1 MEENKV
7 IEVQNEE
14 TKEEIVVETKK
25 TGILKKVGNGIKNN
39 WKTIAVGAV
48 ALVAGIALGSRRSD
62 DEDDIIDIE
71 PAESEEATNT
81 EE

>member
-14 TKEEIVVETKK
+14 VKEEIEVKTEK
-25 TGILKKVGNGIKNN
+25 TGILKKIGTGIKNN
-39 WKTIAVGAV
+39 WKTVAVGAV
-48 ALVAGIALGSRRSD
+48 ALVAGIAIGSKKSN
-62 DEDDIIDIE
+62 DEDDIIDLE
-71 PAESEEATNT
+71 PAESEETST

>member
-14 TKEEIVVETKK
+14 TKEEIAVETKK
-25 TGILKKVGNGIKNN
+25 TGILKKVGTGIKNN

>member
-1 MEENKV
+1 MEENKG

-48 ALVAGIALGSRRSD
+48 ALVAGIALGSRRSG
-62 DEDDIIDIE
+62 DEDDVIDIE

>member
-7 IEVQNEE
+7 IEVQNEG

-48 ALVAGIALGSRRSD
+48 ALVVGIALGSRRSD